1 MSACPNAPNA
11 QVRFDEGGVETGT
24 MARPLRHRQTKG
36 AETDTPGL
44 TFTAPHSYST
54 VKTIACGNAG
64 RFRCTR
70 CYSCAFYQ
78 YKCTRG
84 RGCNGHPAFPT
95 PSDGRNDHAQ
105 LGRIARRDR
114 EGMFGIGADPVIP
127 GRCEASNP
135 ESRDSPMR
143 NCASEVWSCG
153 PSRNDGSTTNCLWLF

>member
-64 RFRCTR
+64 CFRCT
-70 CYSCAFYQ
+70 CGFYPCAFYIAQ
-78 YKCTRG
+78 GAAGAAGTRHSP
-84 RGCNGHPAFPT
+84 RPLFQ
-95 PSDGRNDHAQ
+95 GRNVSGKVPGVSRRGA
-105 LGRIARRDR
+105 LMRVCCTGRVSA
-114 EGMFGIGADPVIP
+114 IG
-127 GRCEASNP
+127 
-135 ESRDSPMR
+135 
-143 NCASEVWSCG
+143 
-153 PSRNDGSTTNCLWLF
+153 